1 MPWKATIG
9 GKQHDYL
16 VKVTISSK
24 EVHLPNAS
32 SLGFDKRT
40 ARPGNWIVWKANK
53 GSDAADHGRVLGKI
67 VEHSNDQV
75 DITGYLAV
83 LVVNEVLTSA
93 FIQYVH
99 PADVLRCTEV
109 NGEFMRVVM
118 GIDIDEKSVVQIA
131 NVVAYGAM
139 NNRCVDTILQKTY
152 CHCKEHGVYKADDK
166 IITCPK
172 CALEND
178 NEAE

>member
-24 EVHLPNAS
+24 EVHLPNATTT
-32 SLGFDKRT
+32 GYDKRN
-40 ARPGNWIVWKANK
+40 ARPGDWIVWNA
-53 GSDAADHGRVLGKI
+53 DATETKDHGRVLGKI

-93 FIQYVH
+93 YINYIN
-99 PADVLRCTEV
+99 PAHVVRCTKV
-109 NGEFMRVVM
+109 NGEFMR
-118 GIDIDEKSVVQIA
+118 IILNININEKSVAQIA

-139 NNRCVDTILQKTY
+139 NDRYVNTMIQKLY
-152 CHCKEHGVYKADDK
+152 CHCEEHGTYKADDK
-166 IITCPK
+166 LITCPK

-178 NEAE
+178 NG